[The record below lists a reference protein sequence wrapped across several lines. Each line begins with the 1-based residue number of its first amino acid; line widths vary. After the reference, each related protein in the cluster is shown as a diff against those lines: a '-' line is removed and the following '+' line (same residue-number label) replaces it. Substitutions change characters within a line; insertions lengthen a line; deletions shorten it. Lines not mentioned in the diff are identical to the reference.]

1 MLDDDRSGPLGSA
14 QWFFCYLPTTLGA
27 ISFTGADVKVMLEE
41 AGFVDVTV
49 DDLIPTLTKVVTGL
63 KGEG

>member
-1 MLDDDRSGPLGSA
+1 
-14 QWFFCYLPTTLGA
+14 
-27 ISFTGADVKVMLEE
+27 MLEA

-49 DDLIPTLTKVVTGL
+49 DDLIPTLTKVVSGL